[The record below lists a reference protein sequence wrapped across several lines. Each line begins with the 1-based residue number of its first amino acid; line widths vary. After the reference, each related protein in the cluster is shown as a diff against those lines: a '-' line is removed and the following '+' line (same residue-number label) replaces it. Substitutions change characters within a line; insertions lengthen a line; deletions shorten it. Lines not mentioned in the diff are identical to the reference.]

1 MVMAFKI
8 GFAPENL
15 ENKPMEAGYTVP
27 QTAAPRKSVVQ
38 VYFPDRNRT
47 LAYYNDRFDLHA
59 GDQVFVDGKLA
70 GLRGRVTEVNYNF
83 KIKLSEYKR
92 VIAVADTDV
101 HGQFYLAGSH
111 FVTFDRDALPASKA
125 VTWFHPPVQEGE
137 EYEIGMDDST
147 FYLNDLRGMNVSDA
161 VAERGHKY
169 YTENRVRYL
178 CVDGTQGFAIVEG
191 GDVYEV
197 EFTCR
202 GGEISNLL
210 CSCFCSGGC
219 KHEFAAML
227 QLLETMETIQRYY
240 EDEYERTDYFAA
252 VCKGTLF
259 AYAIDGREN
268 GSFTL

>member
-1 MVMAFKI
+1 MIYKFNALP
-8 GFAPENL
+8 FAEGKRTFIEIPFNVWEETGLKGNIPCRVFL
-15 ENKPMEAGYTVP
+15 PDVSFACKLVP
-27 QTAAPRKSVVQ
+27 KGQGRYFIPVPRS
-38 VYFPDRNRT
+38 
-47 LAYYNDRFDLHA
+47 
-59 GDQVFVDGKLA
+59 
-70 GLRGRVTEVNYNF
+70 
-83 KIKLSEYKR
+83 
-92 VIAVADTDV
+92 
-101 HGQFYLAGSH
+101 
-111 FVTFDRDALPASKA
+111 ALPAQL
-125 VTWFHPPVQEGE
+125 PEE
-137 EYEIGMDDST
+137 EYEIGMDDSA

-227 QLLETMETIQRYY
+227 QLSETMETIQRYY